1 MKRTNIAGLGSVA
14 GVVGVAILGVPSS
27 TFDMGSSRIEMYVFL
42 LSLVVFLLAGFKS
55 AQAGPRTMYKPRDIE
70 NARRN
75 LARYGWAKEIVEG
88 WERDV
93 ALAMQQDRAFFDAL
107 IPELTPGTHYGQNCP
122 HCVGTRSLMGGG
134 HFTWKIDSLDEITCS
149 SCGTVYPNARY
160 AETGVLECPRM
171 GQRFTYYRTPEE
183 VADPENRAEHALKWL
198 GDRPTMT
205 SFSGHIRDCKVGWA
219 TAQAL
224 TLAKLYAVTGEIGY
238 AQRAA
243 WILDRFARVFP
254 NYLYHSYDGS
264 IADLPPAEVAAN
276 MGRAEEAGGPHGG
289 RFPRGAIRHAYGL
302 HQFKDYSTMNN
313 GFWGAGRMSVHGKGS
328 DAGALIALTVAF
340 DLIRGAEHPDGRPL
354 LGEESERRILEDLI
368 LAGCADM
375 EHWNSLSNKGT
386 AVFALSAAVGMLME
400 QPERVRHALDGFH
413 RMLEGRYHHDGFY
426 AESPS
431 YGAHNLA
438 NMYEL
443 TDLLHGYSDPPGYR
457 PGDGER
463 ITRLDLFSSGRFHLS
478 LLSQVRMLAPG
489 NRMPVIGDTRYDT
502 GADLLSVDMLAA
514 RLGGAYAG
522 LLESVQGGKLSEKGT
537 EYALWY
543 RPYGLKAELAVLPLR
558 SEWFP
563 GWHVGVL
570 RGARKAQDT
579 ALFLNGNEHQW
590 TVQTGH
596 RQQDVLSLSIYAYG
610 EELASDRGY
619 FSGSRQLLPDGR
631 SGQVWTKSSFSHN
644 LVVVDEEEQAT
655 RACGTNLELFGQ
667 APGIEV
673 VQASGVNVYPQCEV
687 YRRTCVMVTAPG
699 GGVYIVDLFRVKG
712 GRIHQYAFHCNGSPI
727 EFRPAEPAPQ
737 PTEVSDAWGT
747 WLENTHGMSPEEPTT
762 FTWQFRDVN
771 LDLTLL
777 NIPDRVVV
785 ADAPGWRVSTTE
797 ELAKP
802 AIRQILA
809 ENRAGD
815 ENEKLASR
823 YASVI
828 APYKSEGSP
837 VKGAQLL
844 LDDVHT
850 GALAVQVKLKGRTD
864 YIVSTLDQTERRI
877 GPVDAAGEFAFISV
891 DDRGE
896 VIRGYLLNG
905 TVLTCG
911 DLQLSLSEAANT
923 LAVRSVDGRTYHL
936 AEQLEDPEAVVGAYL
951 LAGKAPQTGFEI
963 ESATEDAITVRDYPA
978 IPSETVTT
986 LNSGWAGTKD

>member
-1 MKRTNIAGLGSVA
+1 MRRTTAKDIGRVVGIAALA
-14 GVVGVAILGVPSS
+14 IPGVVLSVLAVWMLRSVPAPA
-27 TFDMGSSRIEMYVFL
+27 L
-42 LSLVVFLLAGFKS
+42 LLAAS
-55 AQAGPRTMYKPRDIE
+55 ALLLVCKTAHAQPRTMYRPGDIA
-70 NARRN
+70 NARENVKRF
-75 LARYGWAKEIVEG
+75 GWAADIASG
-88 WERDV
+88 FERSV
-93 ALAMQQDRAFFDAL
+93 ALAMRQDRAFFDAF

-122 HCVGTRSLMGGG
+122 HCVGRLSLMGSGR
-134 HFTWKIDSLDEITCS
+134 FTWRIEDPDRISCID
-149 SCGTVYPNARY
+149 CGTVYPNEQY
-160 AETGVLECPRM
+160 PETGVLDCPHM
-171 GQRFTYYRTPEE
+171 GQRFTFYQTPEE
-183 VADPENRAEHALKWL
+183 VAVPENRAEHALKWL
-198 GDRPTMT
+198 GDQPTMT
-205 SFSGHIRDCKVGWA
+205 SFTGHIRDRKVGWA
-219 TAQAL
+219 YGQAL
-224 TLAKLYAVTGEIGY
+224 MLAKLYALTGEIGY
-238 AQRAA
+238 AERAA

-264 IADLPPAEVAAN
+264 VADLPPAEVAAN
-276 MGRAEEAGGPHGG
+276 MGKEEAAGGSPGG

-302 HQFKDYSTMNN
+302 HQFDDHSRMHN

-340 DLIRGAEHPDGRPL
+340 DLIRDAAHPDGRPVL
-354 LGEESERRILEDLI
+354 DEEMERRILEDLI
-368 LAGCADM
+368 LAGCTDM
-375 EHWNSLSNKGT
+375 EHWNSLSNKAT

-443 TDLLHGYSDPPGYR
+443 TDLLQGYSDPSGYR
-457 PGDGER
+457 PDDGER
-463 ITRLDLFSSGRFHLS
+463 IERLDLFSSGRFHLS

-522 LLESVQGGKLSEKGT
+522 LLESVQGGKLSDKGT

-543 RPYGLKAELAVLPLR
+543 RPYGLKAELAELPLR

-631 SGQVWTKSSFSHN
+631 SGQAWTKSSFSHN

-673 VQASGVNVYPQCEV
+673 VQASGVNVYPQCEA

-727 EFRPAEPAPQ
+727 ASHSTKPAPQ
-737 PTEVSDAWGT
+737 PTEVSEAWGT
-747 WLENTHGMSPEEPTT
+747 WLENPHGISPEKSTT
-762 FTWQFRDVN
+762 FAWQFRNVN

-815 ENEKLASR
+815 ENEVLASR
-823 YASVI
+823 YAAVI
-828 APYKSEGSP
+828 APYRSEGSP

-844 LDDVHT
+844 LDDAHS

-864 YIVSTLDQTERRI
+864 YIGSTLDQTERRI
-877 GPVDAAGEFAFISV
+877 GPVAAAGEFAFVSV

-896 VIRGYLLNG
+896 VVRGYLLNG

-911 DLQLSLSEAANT
+911 DLQISLSEAANT

-936 AEQLEDPEAVVGAYL
+936 TEQLEDPEAVLGAYM
-951 LAGKAPQTGFEI
+951 LAGDAPQTGFEI

-978 IPSETVTT
+978 IPTETVTI
-986 LNSGWAGTKD
+986 LNSRWAGTKD